1 MRQECLF
8 LLRFLSFVQFL
19 FSSQFLLPALI
30 HDFAGR
36 ATRTKLLQVAKNE
49 RMFLLFLIDSQK
61 AWFAAATFLQPRAD
75 LKAAPG
81 KERKAER
88 FPTARNSASAC
99 VGTNTSPSPPF
110 PPPVFNVA
118 NGIARKAS

>member
-1 MRQECLF
+1 MLPCAKNNTLF
-8 LLRFLSFVQFL
+8 LW
-19 FSSQFLLPALI
+19 FSEAPP
-30 HDFAGR
+30 
-36 ATRTKLLQVAKNE
+36 
-49 RMFLLFLIDSQK
+49 
-61 AWFAAATFLQPRAD
+61 AAATFFSQERTAKLP
-75 LKAAPG
+75 PG